1 MSLQYLI
8 CFYIFDIQ
16 TMQNKWR
23 IDLLYLL
30 YIYYFTK
37 NFYEYTYDEG
47 TIICVMNQQNYWFF
61 KKIAYILTIIIT
73 ILVISSFLQPNID
86 THF

>member
-23 IDLLYLL
+23 IDLLY
-30 YIYYFTK
+30 FTK
-37 NFYEYTYDEG
+37 NFYEYTYDKG
-47 TIICVMNQQNYWFF
+47 TIICIMNQQNYWFF
-61 KKIAYILTIIIT
+61 KKIA
-73 ILVISSFLQPNID
+73 
-86 THF
+86 